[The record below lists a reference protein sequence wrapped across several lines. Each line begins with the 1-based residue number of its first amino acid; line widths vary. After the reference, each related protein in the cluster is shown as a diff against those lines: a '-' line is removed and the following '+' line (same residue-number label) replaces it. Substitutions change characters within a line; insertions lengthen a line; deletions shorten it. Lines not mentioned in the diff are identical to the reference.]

1 MPRRSENRMRGSRSN
16 AVKRPDERSG
26 PGLNESFHLRIAAAV
41 LRAGGIVAHAT
52 EGVWGLACD
61 PFDVAAVARLLDLKG
76 RSVKK
81 GLILIG
87 SGPEDFESELSL
99 LNEVDEARVRKSWP
113 GANTWLVPN
122 IRFPEWISGGR
133 AKVAIRVPGHVQA
146 RRLSSAFGGPL
157 VSTSANPAGRPA
169 ARRELNV
176 RQYFSGRVDFVLH
189 GTIGGNPSPSQI
201 RDAASGARFR

>member
-1 MPRRSENRMRGSRSN
+1 MRGSRSN

-26 PGLNESFHLRIAAAV
+26 PGPNESFHLRLAATV
-41 LRAGGIVAHAT
+41 LRAGGVVAHAT

-61 PFDVAAVARLLDLKG
+61 PFDFAAVARLLDLKG

-87 SGPEDFESELSL
+87 SGPEEFESELSL

-122 IRFPEWISGGR
+122 SRFPEWISGGR
-133 AKVAIRVPGHVQA
+133 AKVAIRVPGHEQA

-169 ARRELNV
+169 ARSELNV

-189 GTIGGNPSPSQI
+189 GTIGGNASPSQI
-201 RDAASGARFR
+201 RDAASGVRFR